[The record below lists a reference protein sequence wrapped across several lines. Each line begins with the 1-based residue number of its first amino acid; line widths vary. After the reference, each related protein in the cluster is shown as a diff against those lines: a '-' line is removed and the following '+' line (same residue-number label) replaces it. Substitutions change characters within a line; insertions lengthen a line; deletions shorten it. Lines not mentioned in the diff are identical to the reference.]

1 LLTSLDLSAAEIAA
15 LFGHDLRHV
24 EREHDTLLSF
34 FTGRHRHVVLKAKDL
49 RVLRPHGH
57 IVRTGN
63 GLTPDEAS
71 LTSTMWMAGVFN
83 SMLTQGHVSINR
95 LLSTTRSYLSLLR
108 ANGQRIFVELPDGY
122 ALLDVPS
129 AYEISPN
136 GCRWLYKH
144 ADGLIE
150 VRSWACLDR
159 HELYLSVAVLAG
171 APCRFLIA
179 HHIALHG
186 DDGVDAVPVR
196 FERDEGGIVIRP
208 APESEVGR
216 RFPAGSFRIDPGWGA
231 SIERV
236 GGDELLFADGRS
248 RQQPYLTMVTAPAS
262 SVSLRTTGGL
272 IASAGVTSA
281 VADLTAAM
289 AAEQDRAERF

>member
-1 LLTSLDLSAAEIAA
+1 MTPTANPTTLADLALVDKALGLPEAESISDRRVAAAGTPVAATLFSAYPLLIALDLSAAEIAA

-34 FTGRHRHVVLKAKDL
+34 FTGLHRHVVLKAKEL

-83 SMLTQGHVSINR
+83 WMLTQGHVSINR
-95 LLSTTRSYLSLLR
+95 LLSTTRSYLSLRR
-108 ANGQRIFVELPDGY
+108 ANGQRIFVELLDGY

-129 AYEISPN
+129 AYALSPN

-150 VRSWACLDR
+150 VCTWACLDG
-159 HELYLSVAVLAG
+159 HPALSDAHYLGQSP
-171 APCRFLIA
+171 APCRAPRARGGLRG
-179 HHIALHG
+179 HG
-186 DDGVDAVPVR
+186 
-196 FERDEGGIVIRP
+196 
-208 APESEVGR
+208 
-216 RFPAGSFRIDPGWGA
+216 GA
-231 SIERV
+231 SAC
-236 GGDELLFADGRS
+236 GF
-248 RQQPYLTMVTAPAS
+248 
-262 SVSLRTTGGL
+262 
-272 IASAGVTSA
+272 SAG
-281 VADLTAAM
+281 AD
-289 AAEQDRAERF
+289 RR